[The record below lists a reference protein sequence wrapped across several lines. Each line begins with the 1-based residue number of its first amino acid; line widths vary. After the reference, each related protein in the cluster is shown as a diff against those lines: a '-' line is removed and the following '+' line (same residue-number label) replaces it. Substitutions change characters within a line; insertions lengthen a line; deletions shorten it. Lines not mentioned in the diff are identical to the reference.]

1 MDEKRKHP
9 TAGRQARPRA
19 RSGIEATAKMA
30 EGHPPEGRESE
41 DIAPAEAGAQD
52 TDSRTSPPSTLPS
65 FTPVPRQVDRSNGW
79 KQHVQRAFIEA
90 LADTG
95 SVAAACRRVR
105 RSTHGAYH
113 LRRQPGAE
121 EFAAAW
127 EAAVDLGMR
136 RIEDTAMDRALNG
149 VEVPVYSYGKLVG
162 TRTVH
167 NDRLLM
173 FMLRNRAPERFA
185 EGRPKGMNAL
195 DKMELARLKKQWRK
209 EWEKEWGA
217 KQLGQE
223 SITIA
228 SINAKI
234 DKMREKSDKLA
245 SPEVLAAREAYDAA
259 VARDRE
265 EDYSPWH
272 DPRHELYNPALT
284 SRGAR
289 IPVSDDAQTDTAKGA
304 PFPLYDTQ
312 EEADAAGMVFN
323 GAMLPPPEEEAEN
336 EEPAPPGTPR
346 LRSIRDDGWD

>member
-1 MDEKRKHP
+1 MSKP
-9 TAGRQARPRA
+9 PPPLPA
-19 RSGIEATAKMA
+19 RSTELITG
-30 EGHPPEGRESE
+30 
-41 DIAPAEAGAQD
+41 
-52 TDSRTSPPSTLPS
+52 
-65 FTPVPRQVDRSNGW
+65 FTPVPRLKDRSNGW
-79 KQHVQRAFIEA
+79 KPHVQRAFIEA

-95 SVAAACRRVR
+95 SVAAACRSVR

-162 TRTVH
+162 TRTIH

-217 KQLGQE
+217 RQLEQE
-223 SITIA
+223 CITIA

-245 SPEVLAAREAYDAA
+245 SPEVLAARDAYDAA

-289 IPVSDDAQTDTAKGA
+289 IPVSDDAQTDAAKGA

-346 LRSIRDDGWD
+346 LLSLKDDGWD